1 MKYAW
6 AENDTIRDICHGNP
20 QELYTPEV
28 AAHYTTEVGDD
39 IVSGATW
46 DGSKWVNPPAPVPV
60 PPTPPVQQYAT
71 TMTPI
76 EFRLLFVSA
85 ERIAIKTAAKTD
97 PIVEDF
103 WSIVNDPELTQISV
117 KDAQVIEA
125 LDYLESIGILT
136 PARKAV
142 ILLGKPLPL

>member
-6 AENDTIRDICHGNP
+6 AENNTIRDICQGDP
-20 QELYTPEV
+20 QECYTPEV
-28 AAHYTTEVGDD
+28 AAHYTTEVPDD
-39 IVSGATW
+39 IVNGATW
-46 DGSKWVNPPAPVPV
+46 DGSKWVNPPAPPAPPAPV
-60 PPTPPVQQYAT
+60 PQYSK

-103 WSIVNDPELTQISV
+103 WSIINDPELAQV
-117 KDAQVIEA
+117 NVADAQIIEA
-125 LDYLESIGILT
+125 LDYLVTIAILT
-136 PARKAV
+136 PAREAT
-142 ILLGKPLPL
+142 ILLGKPL

>member
-6 AENDTIRDICHGNP
+6 AENDTIRDICQGGNP
-20 QELYTPEV
+20 QECYTQDV

-60 PPTPPVQQYAT
+60 PPVPPVPQYAT

-103 WSIVNDPELTQISV
+103 WSIINDPELTQVNVADPQI
-117 KDAQVIEA
+117 IEA
-125 LDYLESIGILT
+125 LDYLVTLTILT
-136 PARKAV
+136 PARETA
-142 ILLGKPLPL
+142 ILLGKPL